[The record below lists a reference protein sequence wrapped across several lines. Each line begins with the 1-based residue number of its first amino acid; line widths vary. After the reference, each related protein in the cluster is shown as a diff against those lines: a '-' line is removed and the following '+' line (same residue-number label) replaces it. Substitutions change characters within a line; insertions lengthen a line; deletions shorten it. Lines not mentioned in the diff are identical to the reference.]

1 MIDPLEWL
9 WPLADAPVPTVATHH
24 TAGWPEGVLDRLQ
37 ELGLLVECELAARVL
52 CPECRDH
59 YEEVLACEGP
69 GRATYSFIACPEFRR
84 VRVSRDARRQWSV
97 HFAGLTSGLA
107 AVMKLTGKVAELT
120 PARVWRLGRTTWHG
134 ESRDVVLARGLNWCD
149 AASVRAAITR
159 TRKPVVFVPHAKPD
173 ADFWSGRVPPVLA
186 LDQIAAD
193 APGGIDIDP
202 LEILTALRDADA
214 LRSESG
220 TAPVTA
226 EQLTLLIRRQIK
238 AEHKSEL
245 TDDVYLAAYRQHG
258 SVRKAAEFLTNETG
272 ATISKDQ
279 VQRAVTR
286 AGGAAEVLNAE
297 DSDSVVRPVASRS
310 RDRRG
315 KSLIQ
320 SQPDGEE

>member
-1 MIDPLEWL
+1 VIDPLEWL
-9 WPLADAPVPTVATHH
+9 WPLADAPVPTVGTHH
-24 TAGWPEGVLDRLQ
+24 TAGWPDDVLDRLT

-69 GRATYSFIACPEFRR
+69 GRATYSFIVCPELHR
-84 VRVSRDARRQWSV
+84 VRVPRDARRQWSV
-97 HFAGLTSGLA
+97 SFAGLTSGLA
-107 AVMKLTGKVAELT
+107 VVMKLTGKVTELA
-120 PARVWRLGRTTWHG
+120 PGRVWRLGRTTWHG

-149 AASVRAAITR
+149 AASLRAAITR
-159 TRKPVVFVPHAKPD
+159 SRKPVVFVPHAKPL
-173 ADFWSGRVPPVLA
+173 ADFWSGRVPPVIA
-186 LDQIAAD
+186 LNQIATD
-193 APGGIDIDP
+193 SPGGIDIDP
-202 LEILTALRDADA
+202 LEILTAVRDADA
-214 LRSESG
+214 MQSEAANPSL
-220 TAPVTA
+220 TT

-258 SVRKAAEFLTNETG
+258 SMRKAAEFLSNETG
-272 ATISKDQ
+272 TTISKDQ

-315 KSLIQ
+315 KSVIQ
-320 SQPDGEE
+320 SQTVEEE

>member
-1 MIDPLEWL
+1 VIDPLEWL
-9 WPLADAPVPTVATHH
+9 WPLADAPVPTVGTHH
-24 TAGWPEGVLDRLQ
+24 TEAWPDGVLGRLT
-37 ELGLLVECELAARVL
+37 ELGLIVESELSARVF

-69 GRATYSFIACPEFRR
+69 GQATYSYIVCPEFRR

-97 HFAGLTSGLA
+97 HFAGLTNDLA

-134 ESRDVVLARGLNWCD
+134 ESRDVVLARGLTWTD

-159 TRKPVVFVPHAKPD
+159 ARKPVVFVPHAKPD

-186 LDQIAAD
+186 LDQITTDTPA
-193 APGGIDIDP
+193 GIDIDP
-202 LEILTALRDADA
+202 LEILTALRDAEASQTDA
-214 LRSESG
+214 A
-220 TAPVTA
+220 TAPVTV

-245 TDDVYLAAYRQHG
+245 TDDVYIAAYRQHG
-258 SVRKAAEFLTNETG
+258 SVRKAADFLSNETG
-272 ATISKDQ
+272 TTISKDQ

>member
-1 MIDPLEWL
+1 MTDPLEWL
-9 WPLADAPVPTVATHH
+9 WPLVDAPVPTAAAHH
-24 TAGWPEGVLDRLQ
+24 TAGWPAGVLDRLQ

-59 YEEVLACEGP
+59 HEEVLACEGP
-69 GRATYSFIACPEFRR
+69 GRATYSFIACPELHR
-84 VRVSRDARRQWSV
+84 VRVPRDARRQWAV
-97 HFAGLTSGLA
+97 NFTGLTGHLA
-107 AVMKLTGKVAELT
+107 AVMNLTGKVAELA
-120 PARVWRLGRTTWHG
+120 PARVWRLGRTNWQG
-134 ESRDVVLARGLNWCD
+134 ESRDVVLARGLTWGD
-149 AASVRAAITR
+149 ASSVRVVITR
-159 TRKPVVFVPHAKPD
+159 ARKPVVFVPHAKPD

-193 APGGIDIDP
+193 TPGGIDVDP
-202 LEILTALRDADA
+202 LEILTALRDAEAKQTDA
-214 LRSESG
+214 G

-245 TDDVYLAAYRQHG
+245 SDDIYLAAYRQHG
-258 SVRKAAEFLTNETG
+258 SVRKAAEFLSDETG

-315 KSLIQ
+315 KTLIQ

>member
-1 MIDPLEWL
+1 VIDPLEWL
-9 WPLADAPVPTVATHH
+9 WPLADAPEPVVASHH
-24 TAGWPEGVLDRLQ
+24 VAGWPGGVLDRLT
-37 ELGLLVECELAARVL
+37 ELGLLVEYELAARVL

-69 GRATYSFIACPEFRR
+69 GRATYSFIACPELRR
-84 VRVSRDARRQWSV
+84 VRVPRDARRQWAV
-97 HFAGLTSGLA
+97 NFAGLTSSLA
-107 AVMKLTGKVAELT
+107 AVMKLTGKVAELA

-134 ESRDVVLARGLNWCD
+134 ESRDVVLARGLTWCD

-159 TRKPVVFVPHAKPD
+159 ARKPVVFVPHAKPD
-173 ADFWSGRVPPVLA
+173 ADFWSGRVPPLLA
-186 LDQIAAD
+186 LDQIATD
-193 APGGIDIDP
+193 TPGGIEIDP
-202 LEILTALRDADA
+202 MEILTAMRDAEA
-214 LRSESG
+214 QQSG
-220 TAPVTA
+220 DGAVPVTA

-258 SVRKAAEFLTNETG
+258 SMRKAAEFLSAETG
-272 ATISKDQ
+272 TTISKDQ
-279 VQRAVTR
+279 VQRAVAR
-286 AGGAAEVLNAE
+286 AGGAAEVVNAE

-315 KSLIQ
+315 KPVIR